1 MILFLADSYLE
12 QTVEPSPSESGSS
25 SPPCL
30 RRRRRLPVPRE
41 VRPEVAPKVPL
52 LVLRSSKDVLLE
64 LLEEVVKVELKVP
77 GPGAE
82 AAVEGAAEAIGAVAA
97 VQGAVVLPTLVLVG
111 QDLIGWN

>member
-30 RRRRRLPVPRE
+30 RRRLRMPRE